1 MIEYSVFTVV
11 SILCLVVILVPS
23 SLASTAKKPAP
34 TFYVSIGDSY
44 AAGFEVGP
52 GQPGGYAAKVVAQ
65 VAAKHVLLLRNF
77 GCGGATTTSMMTT
90 IGCPDAIASPGAV
103 SYPKKTQL
111 AAALAFITSHHGRI
125 GLITVS
131 IGGNDLDGTADN
143 VAPIAANIAKISA
156 RLRAAAGKTVP
167 IIGLTYPDVVLAE
180 WLSGTTGVATAQ
192 ESITAF
198 QDIINPD
205 WKAAYAS
212 SRATFVDI
220 TAAFGAYVPLS
231 QTVNYSTYGQTP
243 YAVVEICTLTGA
255 CSAMNIHPTNAGY
268 ALIAKQIVH
277 AYLKLAH

>member
-44 AAGFEVGP
+44 AADIRSRPGP
-52 GQPGGYAAKVVAQ
+52 TGRLRRQGRRPGGRRNTFS
-65 VAAKHVLLLRNF
+65 LRNF

-103 SYPKKTQL
+103 SYPKKTSWRRPWHSSPR
-111 AAALAFITSHHGRI
+111 TTGRI

-255 CSAMNIHPTNAGY
+255 CSAMNIHPRMPVTP
-268 ALIAKQIVH
+268 
-277 AYLKLAH
+277 